1 MHHADSRPLLT
12 VFWSND
18 MTNTTHNGFTVWLTG
33 MSGSGKTTLAKYLAG
48 RFNALGKPVEVL
60 EGNEV
65 SDLFARGL
73 GESKEE
79 RNLLVKRLGYAARA
93 ITKAGGV
100 GIVPALSP
108 YRDARDQ
115 IRREI
120 GRFVEVFVDCPVDV
134 LISRDTTGKYKKAMT
149 GEIPNFVG
157 ITDPYEPPQN
167 PEVIVRT
174 DSEHVAD
181 AAERI
186 FQSLLDLGYLRNDD
200 VHLLAGKKMA
210 KGKGKK
216 VKHETPPKSIKGVP
230 VKAAPAKVVAAPVAA
245 KPATVKA
252 APVKAP
258 TKAAQS
264 ARMPVKASGSKARPA
279 ARAAKTV
286 KAAPK
291 KKAK

>member
-1 MHHADSRPLLT
+1 MA
-12 VFWSND
+12 
-18 MTNTTHNGFTVWLTG
+18 NTSLNGFTVWLTG

-73 GESKEE
+73 GETKEE

-174 DSEHVAD
+174 DSEHVSE

-230 VKAAPAKVVAAPVAA
+230 AKPAPAKVVAAA
-245 KPATVKA
+245 KPA
-252 APVKAP
+252 P
-258 TKAAQS
+258 AQS

-286 KAAPK
+286 KASK

>member
-1 MHHADSRPLLT
+1 
-12 VFWSND
+12 
-18 MTNTTHNGFTVWLTG
+18 MTNTSTNGFTVWLTG
-33 MSGSGKTTLAKYLAG
+33 MSGSGKSTLAKYLAG

-73 GESKEE
+73 GETKEE

-174 DSEHVAD
+174 DSEHVAE

-216 VKHETPPKSIKGVP
+216 VKHEQPPKSIKGVP
-230 VKAAPAKVVAAPVAA
+230 AKPAVKVVAAPAKATVVA
-245 KPATVKA
+245 KP
-252 APVKAP
+252 
-258 TKAAQS
+258 AQS
-264 ARMPVKASGSKARPA
+264 ARVPVKASGSKARPA

-286 KAAPK
+286 KVAAK